1 MVKDMNN
8 HFPII
13 QKNPASFALPFYAQ
27 REKTFFGQLSFDMGG
42 NGLDLAV
49 RIPATNHKVIGEGRK
64 VLNRQDD
71 QVDAFMVQ
79 RRPSAEES
87 FFFRT

>member
-1 MVKDMNN
+1 
-8 HFPII
+8 
-13 QKNPASFALPFYAQ
+13 
-27 REKTFFGQLSFDMGG
+27 MGG

-71 QVDAFMVQ
+71 QVDGFMVQ